1 MSLLH
6 RLCPQEEFELSA
18 ATAASPRP
26 MQKLETAKG
35 ELRAL
40 YDKN

>member
-1 MSLLH
+1 M
-6 RLCPQEEFELSA
+6 
-18 ATAASPRP
+18 AASPRP
-26 MQKLETAKG
+26 MQKLEKAMD

>member
-1 MSLLH
+1 MPPLH

-18 ATAASPRP
+18 AIAASPRP
-26 MQKLETAKG
+26 MQKLEKAMD